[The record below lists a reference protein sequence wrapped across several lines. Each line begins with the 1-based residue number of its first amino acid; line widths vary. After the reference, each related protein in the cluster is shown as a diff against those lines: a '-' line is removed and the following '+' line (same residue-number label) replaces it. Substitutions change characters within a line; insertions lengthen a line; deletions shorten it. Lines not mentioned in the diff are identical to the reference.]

1 MELSELFKALS
12 DPTRLLMLRLM
23 IEEQQSLCVCE
34 IVTILGIPQY
44 QVSRHLS
51 VLKQAGLVQ
60 FQKIGTWAYHYFND
74 SAPVN
79 QMLAE
84 LLRKTMPVE
93 KYQTEFNRLRDRL
106 ALRFNGKCV
115 VGFEEEKGTAGIKKP
130 ARKSVMPHHKI

>member
-12 DPTRLLMLRLM
+12 DPTRLLILRLL
-23 IEEQQSLCVCE
+23 IEEHQSLCVCE
-34 IVTILGIPQY
+34 IVTVLGIPQY

-74 SAPVN
+74 STSIN

-84 LLRKTMPVE
+84 LLRKAMPVE

-115 VGFEEEKGTAGIKKP
+115 IGFEEEQETPPPKA
-130 ARKSVMPHHKI
+130 AHKS

>member
-12 DPTRLLMLRLM
+12 DPTRLLILRLM
-23 IEEQQSLCVCE
+23 LEEQQSLCVCE

-51 VLKQAGLVQ
+51 VLKQADLVQ

-74 SAPVN
+74 SAPIN

-84 LLRKTMPVE
+84 LLRKAMPVE
-93 KYQTEFNRLRDRL
+93 KYQTEFNRLHDRL

-130 ARKSVMPHHKI
+130 ARKS

>member
-12 DPTRLLMLRLM
+12 DPTRLLILRLM

-51 VLKQAGLVQ
+51 VLKQADLVQ

-74 SAPVN
+74 STPIN

-84 LLRKTMPVE
+84 LLRKAMPVE

-130 ARKSVMPHHKI
+130 ARKS

>member
-23 IEEQQSLCVCE
+23 LEEQQSLCVCE

-74 SAPVN
+74 NDPVN

-84 LLRKTMPVE
+84 IIKKAMPVE
-93 KYQTEFNRLRDRL
+93 KYQTEFNRLGDRL

-115 VGFEEEKGTAGIKKP
+115 VGFEDEKGSAGIKKP
-130 ARKSVMPHHKI
+130 APKS